1 MNPSIKSIL
10 KKAGIICLSTILF
23 AMCSVLIYITKITGN
38 MHRLDGS
45 PEIPVMEDNP
55 YIPAG
60 PVKSENSYW
69 SLAVFGMDSRN
80 GDVGKGNN
88 ADVQLLCSINNH
100 TGDIRLVSVYRD
112 TFLMNSPSTDAY
124 GKLGQSYMISGPNG
138 QCAGPDRQ
146 PGYRHR

>member
-1 MNPSIKSIL
+1 MNPAIKSIL

-69 SLAVFGMDSRN
+69 TIAVLAWTAVTGMW
-80 GDVGKGNN
+80 GK
-88 ADVQLLCSINNH
+88 AIMRMYSFCA
-100 TGDIRLVSVYRD
+100 
-112 TFLMNSPSTDAY
+112 PSTLPQGIYALCPY
-124 GKLGQSYMISGPNG
+124 TGIPSL
-138 QCAGPDRQ
+138 
-146 PGYRHR
+146 